1 MVQLTSIHD
10 YWENR
15 SLDYT
20 DFVGIVMFLLFNI
33 LSCFVIAFLP
43 RSKHLLISRLQSLST
58 VILEPEKIKSVT
70 ASTFLPSISHG
81 VMGLDPIVF
90 VVIQS
95 LSGVWLW
102 PHGPQQARL
111 PCPSLFSGACSISCP
126 LSWWGH
132 PSISSSGVPS
142 IIVFL
147 ALTFK
152 PDFSL
157 CSFTLIRWLFSSSI
171 LSAVEWRGWWLQPWD
186 VMGSLVPCLSPSRLL

>member
-20 DFVGIVMFLLFNI
+20 DFVGTVMFLLFNI
-33 LSCFVIAFLP
+33 LSSFVIAFLP

-95 LSGVWLW
+95 LSGV
-102 PHGPQQARL
+102 
-111 PCPSLFSGACSISCP
+111 
-126 LSWWGH
+126 
-132 PSISSSGVPS
+132 
-142 IIVFL
+142 
-147 ALTFK
+147 
-152 PDFSL
+152 
-157 CSFTLIRWLFSSSI
+157 
-171 LSAVEWRGWWLQPWD
+171 
-186 VMGSLVPCLSPSRLL
+186 